1 MQNGFPYLDIL
12 IFGVIAIFLI
22 FRLKNILGTK
32 TDFEDNGLKEKKQP
46 KQFSNVVSLKNNKNN
61 SFNEEI
67 DKIVKAD
74 SNFDMVN
81 FLDGSKTF
89 FEMVLKSFVSGNLDN
104 VKDFIKP
111 SVLKSF
117 KGAID
122 DRNKENETL
131 IIDLISVEKNKIV
144 SSVITKSS
152 IKINV
157 VFETLQITA
166 LMDKNEKIIDG
177 DTGKEILVKDEWIF
191 EKKIKDQNPNWTLIE
206 TKSFL
211 INVSYFKKRQTDLGK
226 LYCEL

>member
-46 KQFSNVVSLKNNKNN
+46 KQYSNIVSLKTSKNN
-61 SFNEEI
+61 SVNEEI
-67 DKIVKAD
+67 DKIIKVD

-166 LMDKNEKIIDG
+166 LMDKNDKIIDG
-177 DTGKEILVKDEWIF
+177 DTDKEILVKDEWIF

-206 TKSFL
+206 TKSF
-211 INVSYFKKRQTDLGK
+211 
-226 LYCEL
+226 

>member
-46 KQFSNVVSLKNNKNN
+46 KQYSNIVSLKTNNNN
-61 SFNEEI
+61 SVSGEI
-67 DKIVKAD
+67 DKIIRAD
-74 SNFDMVN
+74 PSFDMVN

-152 IKINV
+152 IRINV

-166 LMDKNEKIIDG
+166 LMDKNKKIIDG
-177 DTGKEILVKDEWIF
+177 DTDKEILVKDEWIF
-191 EKKIKDQNPNWTLIE
+191 EKKIRDQNPNWTLIE
-206 TKSFL
+206 TKSF
-211 INVSYFKKRQTDLGK
+211 
-226 LYCEL
+226 

>member
-46 KQFSNVVSLKNNKNN
+46 KHFSNVVSLKTNKNN

-67 DKIVKAD
+67 DKIIKVD

-177 DTGKEILVKDEWIF
+177 DTDKEILVKDEWIF

-206 TKSFL
+206 TKSF
-211 INVSYFKKRQTDLGK
+211 
-226 LYCEL
+226 

>member
-46 KQFSNVVSLKNNKNN
+46 KQYSNIVSLKTNKNN
-61 SFNEEI
+61 SNEEI
-67 DKIVKAD
+67 NKIIKVD
-74 SNFDMVN
+74 SDFDVVN
-81 FLDGSKTF
+81 FLNGSKTF

-122 DRNKENETL
+122 ERNKEDETL
-131 IIDLISVEKNKIV
+131 ILDLISVEKNKIV

-177 DTGKEILVKDEWIF
+177 DTDKEILVKDEWIF

-206 TKSFL
+206 TKSF
-211 INVSYFKKRQTDLGK
+211 
-226 LYCEL
+226 

>member
-1 MQNGFPYLDIL
+1 
-12 IFGVIAIFLI
+12 
-22 FRLKNILGTK
+22 
-32 TDFEDNGLKEKKQP
+32 
-46 KQFSNVVSLKNNKNN
+46 
-61 SFNEEI
+61 
-67 DKIVKAD
+67 
-74 SNFDMVN
+74 
-81 FLDGSKTF
+81 
-89 FEMVLKSFVSGNLDN
+89 MVLKSFVSGNLDN

-122 DRNKENETL
+122 ERNKENETL
-131 IIDLISVEKNKIV
+131 ILDLISVEKNKIV

-177 DTGKEILVKDEWIF
+177 DTDKEILVKDEWIF

-206 TKSFL
+206 TKSF
-211 INVSYFKKRQTDLGK
+211 
-226 LYCEL
+226 

>member
-46 KQFSNVVSLKNNKNN
+46 KQYSNIVSLKTNKNN
-61 SFNEEI
+61 SNEEI
-67 DKIVKAD
+67 DKIIKVD
-74 SNFDMVN
+74 SDFDVVN
-81 FLDGSKTF
+81 FLNGSKTF
-89 FEMVLKSFVSGNLDN
+89 FEMVLKSFVSGNLEN

-122 DRNKENETL
+122 ERNKENETL
-131 IIDLISVEKNKIV
+131 ILDLISVEKNKIV

-177 DTGKEILVKDEWIF
+177 DTDKQILVKDEWIF

-206 TKSFL
+206 TKSF
-211 INVSYFKKRQTDLGK
+211 
-226 LYCEL
+226 

>member
-1 MQNGFPYLDIL
+1 MQNGFPSLDIL

-46 KQFSNVVSLKNNKNN
+46 KKFSNVVSLKTNKDN

-67 DKIVKAD
+67 DKIIKVD

-131 IIDLISVEKNKIV
+131 IIDLISFEKNKVV

-157 VFETLQITA
+157 LFETLQITA

-177 DTGKEILVKDEWIF
+177 DTDKEILVKDEWIF

-206 TKSFL
+206 TKSF
-211 INVSYFKKRQTDLGK
+211 
-226 LYCEL
+226 